1 MRVLNDLCDVL
12 EEELKEIV
20 RSGEMSPTVLDN
32 AYKAVDIIKDIE
44 TIKAMKDASYG
55 GYSNDNR
62 YMPIYGE
69 EYNMTRG
76 RSGMG
81 NRSTMGRGYSRDN
94 EQEHLMQQMDEMK
107 RQLEQMQMK

>member
-1 MRVLNDLCDVL
+1 MKVLYDLCDVL

-20 RSGEMSPTVLDN
+20 RSGDMSPQILDN

-44 TIKAMKDASYG
+44 TINAMKEASYG

-76 RSGMG
+76 RSNTGHSMA
-81 NRSTMGRGYSRDN
+81 RGYSRDD
-94 EQEHLMQQMDEMK
+94 EQKHLMEQMEEMR
-107 RQLEQMQMK
+107 RQIQQMQMK